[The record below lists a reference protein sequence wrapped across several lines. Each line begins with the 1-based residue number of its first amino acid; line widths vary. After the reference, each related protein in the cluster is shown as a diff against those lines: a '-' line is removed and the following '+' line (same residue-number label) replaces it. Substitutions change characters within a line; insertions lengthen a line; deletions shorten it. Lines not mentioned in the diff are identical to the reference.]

1 MNEPSKNKQILRLAA
16 VLVMAAAL
24 CIAWSLAPAAGPPA
38 KARDR
43 GQSEKTRR
51 ELIGKS
57 ESWRNTFAGLDQW
70 LSVQTRYDKDEIEN
84 IKRQISSRVEK
95 MSNDELEDFRQN
107 LDAKLAMV
115 LSPEG
120 RDILDWVAASRARA
134 APAYRQKMG
143 IEYPD
148 VARLTA
154 AQLREQLDLLIRKRS
169 KAQANT
175 AAVER
180 ARQARIAGL
189 QAEQQQAFQERQRAL
204 DRGAAG
210 ASSPYNPGPVRQY
223 PDVISRP
230 QYGWGFGFW

>member
-175 AAVER
+175 AAV
-180 ARQARIAGL
+180 
-189 QAEQQQAFQERQRAL
+189 
-204 DRGAAG
+204 
-210 ASSPYNPGPVRQY
+210 
-223 PDVISRP
+223 
-230 QYGWGFGFW
+230 